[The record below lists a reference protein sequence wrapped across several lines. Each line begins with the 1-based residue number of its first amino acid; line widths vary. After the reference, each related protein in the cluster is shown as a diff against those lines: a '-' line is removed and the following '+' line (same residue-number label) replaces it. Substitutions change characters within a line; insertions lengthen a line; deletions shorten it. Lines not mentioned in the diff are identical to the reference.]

1 MTDLSVKLPGITL
14 NNPVMPASGT
24 AAYGQELAQQLDLGA
39 LGALVIKSTTAE
51 AKVGNAWPTTA
62 HTTGGWLNAVGL
74 KNPGIEVVLEEKLPW
89 LATHYP
95 TLTIVGSVAGATE
108 DEYVTVA
115 QKMASATNVALL
127 EINIS
132 CPNVAHGGLAF
143 GTDPVVVEQL
153 TRRIKAAVDK
163 PIMMK
168 LTPNVTDITVIAAAA
183 ERGGAD
189 GFTMI
194 NTLTGLSFDLATRQ
208 PLLAN
213 GTGGLSG
220 AALHPI
226 AIRMIRQVRQ
236 QSRLPIIG
244 VGGNF
249 SAEDV
254 LEMLIAGA
262 NAVQVGAA
270 TYGQPTACTDI
281 IADLPAVME
290 KYGIDSLQA
299 LIDQTLADVAPAE
312 KA

>member
-51 AKVGNAWPTTA
+51 VKVGNAWPTTA

-95 TLTIVGSVAGATE
+95 TLPIVGSVAGATE

-115 QKMASATNVALL
+115 QKMASAANVALL

-226 AIRMIRQVRQ
+226 AVRMIRQVRQ

-290 KYGIDSLQA
+290 KYGIDSLQT

-312 KA
+312 KS